1 MPMPQIEVYTQPMCP
16 YCARVVRLLTEKG
29 VPFQEINA
37 PGGSPARQEARER
50 SGGGT
55 TVPQV
60 FIDGRHIGGC
70 DDMLALE
77 RQGKL
82 DPLLQAA

>member
-1 MPMPQIEVYTQPMCP
+1 MPQIEVYTQPMCP

-29 VPFQEINA
+29 VSFEEINA
-37 PGGSPARQEARER
+37 PGGSAERQKATER
-50 SGGGT
+50 SGGRS

-70 DDMLALE
+70 DDMLALD

>member
-1 MPMPQIEVYTQPMCP
+1 MAQIEVYTQPMCP

-29 VPFQEINA
+29 VPFEEINA
-37 PGGSPARQEARER
+37 PGGSPARQQATER
-50 SGGGT
+50 SGGRS

-70 DDMLALE
+70 DDMLALD